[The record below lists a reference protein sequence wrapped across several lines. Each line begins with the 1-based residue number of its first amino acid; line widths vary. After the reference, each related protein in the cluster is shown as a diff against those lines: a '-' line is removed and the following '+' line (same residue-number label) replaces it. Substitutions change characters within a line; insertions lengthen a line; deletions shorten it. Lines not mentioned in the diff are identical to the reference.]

1 MWQKLF
7 WINIYHC
14 NSVISDFRNELP
26 IETSELLFGHKNVSK
41 KIVKSHKSKCHYRK
55 LFLPHIVLH
64 PVQNSLWKK
73 KNRASDIEGKFH
85 AILKCRIWIYH
96 QKLFSSLDIRVSV
109 HFGIYLEK
117 WAIFWLFLR
126 SSVLAT
132 SGYTTHFPCVL
143 GCNQMWP
150 GLKIS
155 KIAKK

>member
-1 MWQKLF
+1 MLRVNQRVVIWVTLLLRWLMSVFNDIRKSNKNHNWHHSLRQRYTLGSKHF
-7 WINIYHC
+7 WMSIG
-14 NSVISDFRNELP
+14 S
-26 IETSELLFGHKNVSK
+26 
-41 KIVKSHKSKCHYRK
+41 
-55 LFLPHIVLH
+55 H
-64 PVQNSLWKK
+64 PVRNSLWKK

-96 QKLFSSLDIRVSV
+96 QKLFSSLDIRDSV

-117 WAIFWLFLR
+117 WAIFWLFLI

-150 GLKIS
+150 VLKIS